1 MAKPVAKPVSQPAA
15 QPAPQPVASKPVAR
29 TEVRNSPIPKTAAP
43 AAAAGRP
50 ATPGAAKV
58 VTHEQ
63 IARRA
68 YEIWSSGQGGSDFDN
83 WTRAERELRGGR

>member
-1 MAKPVAKPVSQPAA
+1 MAKPVIK
-15 QPAPQPVASKPVAR
+15 PAPVAQPVASKPIAR
-29 TEVRNSPIPKTAAP
+29 TEVRNTPIPKAAAP
-43 AAAAGRP
+43 AAAATARP
-50 ATPGAAKV
+50 AASGEQV

-68 YEIWSSGQGGSDFDN
+68 YEIWASGKGGSDFDN